1 MNSFYQ
7 LNVTEKEIPFVL
19 FYDNG
24 NSVVPSH
31 WHKEIEIIY
40 SLQGNTQMMIND
52 RMFEVREGEIGI
64 AIGGDI
70 HFYLCSQ
77 NHRRMVVM
85 FDLDIFEDERSRG
98 KLKGEIGKL
107 LENMVRVSSYWKP
120 EQKRRV
126 VQILK
131 ELEEKNTSTAFGRTL
146 AIKARI
152 YDLILILCNELPKSG
167 SQFKMFTNINQTKM
181 LSNLEKAI
189 TFVEQNYM
197 HHLSLEDVAEALNFA
212 PSYFARFFKRFTNTT
227 FLSYLN
233 TYRIN
238 KAQWSLINENKG
250 ITEISE
256 DVGFGS
262 VKTFNRLFKATT
274 GMSPS
279 EYRKSIFE
287 NNETISD
294 IENPADNR

>member
-7 LNVTEKEIPFVL
+7 LNVTEKDIPFVL

-40 SLQGNTQMMIND
+40 SLQGSTQMLIND
-52 RMFEVREGEIGI
+52 RIFEVREGDVGI
-64 AIGGDI
+64 AIGGDV

-85 FDLDIFEDERSRG
+85 FDMDIFEDERSHGRN
-98 KLKGEIGKL
+98 KAEIKKR
-107 LENMVRVSSYWKP
+107 LENMVRVSSRWRP
-120 EQKRRV
+120 ETRKRV
-126 VQILK
+126 VDILRQ
-131 ELEEKNTSTAFGRTL
+131 LERLNAGSGFGRNL

-152 YDLILILCNELPKSG
+152 YDLILVLCGEVPKS
-167 SQFKMFTNINQTKM
+167 SAQFSMFTNINQTKM
-181 LSNLEKAI
+181 LSNLEKTIAY
-189 TFVEQNYM
+189 VEQNYQRK
-197 HHLSLEDVAEALNFA
+197 LSLEEVALALNFA

-238 KAQWSLINENKG
+238 KAQWALINENKS
-250 ITEISE
+250 ITEISDE
-256 DVGFGS
+256 VGFGS
-262 VKTFNRLFKATT
+262 VKTFNRLFKSTT

-287 NNETISD
+287 NNEAESD
-294 IENPADNR
+294 IESPM